1 MIPRLS
7 DNKQMVKML
16 SDAIKEVYA
25 SVYYK
30 ASKAYMT
37 ATANVIDE
45 EKMGIILQEVCGNR
59 HDEIYYP
66 TLSGVARSIN
76 YYPIGS
82 EKAEDGIVNI
92 AFGLG
97 KLIVEGGLSLRF
109 SPKYPRKILQLSSP
123 ESALRDSQKEF
134 CALDLNIESFVP
146 STDDGVNI
154 LKIDIKDLKNE
165 AALKYI
171 ASTYDRNNNVLRDG
185 ISYNGKRV
193 ITFASILQHK
203 TFPLA
208 EILSTLLEIGQQ
220 EMNNPIEI
228 EFAANLETPPGTPK
242 IFNFLQIRPIVHT
255 EEAHSINLDHIKAEE
270 TIILLRIS
278 AWKWSF

>member
-1 MIPRLS
+1 
-7 DNKQMVKML
+7 MVKML

-59 HDEIYYP
+59 HGEIYYP

-109 SPKYPRKILQLSSP
+109 SPKYPKKILQLSSP
-123 ESALRDSQKEF
+123 EAALRDTQKEF
-134 CALDLNIESFVP
+134 CALDLNIDSFVP

-154 LKIDIKDLKNE
+154 LKIDIKGYE
-165 AALKYI
+165 
-171 ASTYDRNNNVLRDG
+171 
-185 ISYNGKRV
+185 
-193 ITFASILQHK
+193 
-203 TFPLA
+203 
-208 EILSTLLEIGQQ
+208 
-220 EMNNPIEI
+220 
-228 EFAANLETPPGTPK
+228 
-242 IFNFLQIRPIVHT
+242 
-255 EEAHSINLDHIKAEE
+255 
-270 TIILLRIS
+270 
-278 AWKWSF
+278 

>member
-1 MIPRLS
+1 MHFWLFQEIIPIAVRSSSKLEDSHYQPFAGVYSTYMIPRLP
-7 DNKQMVKML
+7 DNKLMVKML

-59 HDEIYYP
+59 HGEIFYP

-97 KLIVEGGLSLRF
+97 KLIVEGGSVSQVF
-109 SPKYPRKILQLSSP
+109 TQV
-123 ESALRDSQKEF
+123 SQKDSSAF
-134 CALDLNIESFVP
+134 
-146 STDDGVNI
+146 
-154 LKIDIKDLKNE
+154 
-165 AALKYI
+165 I
-171 ASTYDRNNNVLRDG
+171 ARCCNKGYAERVLC
-185 ISYNGKRV
+185 
-193 ITFASILQHK
+193 T
-203 TFPLA
+203 
-208 EILSTLLEIGQQ
+208 
-220 EMNNPIEI
+220 
-228 EFAANLETPPGTPK
+228 
-242 IFNFLQIRPIVHT
+242 RP
-255 EEAHSINLDHIKAEE
+255 
-270 TIILLRIS
+270 
-278 AWKWSF
+278 

>member
-1 MIPRLS
+1 
-7 DNKQMVKML
+7 MVKML

-37 ATANVIDE
+37 ATSNVIDE

-59 HDEIYYP
+59 HGDIYYP

-109 SPKYPRKILQLSSP
+109 SPKYPKKILQLSSP
-123 ESALRDSQKEF
+123 ETALRDTQKEF
-134 CALDLNIESFVP
+134 FALDLNTDSFVP
-146 STDDGVNI
+146 STDDGINI
-154 LKIDIKDLKNE
+154 LKLDIKDANNE
-165 AALKYI
+165 I
-171 ASTYDRNNNVLRDG
+171 AMKLCG
-185 ISYNGKRV
+185 
-193 ITFASILQHK
+193 F
-203 TFPLA
+203 
-208 EILSTLLEIGQQ
+208 
-220 EMNNPIEI
+220 
-228 EFAANLETPPGTPK
+228 NL
-242 IFNFLQIRPIVHT
+242 
-255 EEAHSINLDHIKAEE
+255 
-270 TIILLRIS
+270 
-278 AWKWSF
+278 